1 MTLRRDL
8 LQIVFGAILTALFIQ
23 MGILSPNNQF
33 FSNIVAS
40 VFVYTVTRV
49 LALIFGGRR

>member
-23 MGILSPNNQF
+23 MGVLSPNNQF

>member
-8 LQIVFGAILTALFIQ
+8 LQIVFGALLTALFIQ
-23 MGILSPNNQF
+23 IGILSPDNQF

-40 VFVYTVTRV
+40 IFVYTATRI